1 MIMKQIPP
9 PVMKGSRVLDLW
21 GKLRLKSLL
30 LPGGFVLGLAI
41 LLIRPGLLKISVSV
55 VDLFF
60 YSAFTVALLLA
71 WRFHSGRVF
80 SALIVLL
87 LAHVV
92 LWPCSSIGT
101 GEPQCL
107 TALEAISFLLPLN

>member
-1 MIMKQIPP
+1 MKQTPP
-9 PVMKGSRVLDLW
+9 PVRKGSRVLDLW

-41 LLIRPGLLKISVSV
+41 LLIQPGLLKFSVSV
-55 VDLFF
+55 VDLYFYFYF

-87 LAHVV
+87 LAHGV
-92 LWPCSSIGT
+92 LGLCAWM
-101 GEPQCL
+101 
-107 TALEAISFLLPLN
+107 